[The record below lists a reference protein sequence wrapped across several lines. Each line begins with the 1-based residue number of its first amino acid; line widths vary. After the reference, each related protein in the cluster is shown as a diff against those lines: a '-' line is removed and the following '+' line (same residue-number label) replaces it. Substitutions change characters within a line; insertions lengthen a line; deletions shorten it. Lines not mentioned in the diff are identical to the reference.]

1 MTKPRKMPTTT
12 NRPPFTD
19 DLISSIR
26 TTVLIHHEMFL
37 RVMAQSDR
45 PSEEL
50 IELLEDTGN
59 TYIDYSEALAK
70 NLRPFRD

>member
-1 MTKPRKMPTTT
+1 MIKPEKMPANT
-12 NRPPFTD
+12 NRPSFTD
-19 DLISSIR
+19 DLISNIR

-59 TYIDYSEALAK
+59 TYIDYSEELAR